1 MTAKKFNVW
10 KVQQMRIFDDERIYD
25 DSDTELDVIASK
37 TKRAQ
42 WRHKLIGPKFLRF
55 GRRIKY
61 RGTDLNAY
69 VEASLVETATHN
81 AA

>member
-1 MTAKKFNVW
+1 MTYFEN
-10 KVQQMRIFDDERIYD
+10 ERIYD
-25 DSDTELDVIASK
+25 DSDEELDVIASRA
-37 TKRAQ
+37 KRAQ

-61 RGTDLNAY
+61 RGSDLNAY
-69 VEASLVETATHN
+69 VEASLVETTN